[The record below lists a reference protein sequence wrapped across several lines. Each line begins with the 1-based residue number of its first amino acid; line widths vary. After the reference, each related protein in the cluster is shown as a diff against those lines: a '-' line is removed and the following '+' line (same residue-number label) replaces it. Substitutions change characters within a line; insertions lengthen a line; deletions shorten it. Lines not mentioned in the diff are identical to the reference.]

1 MNYRLGLDIGIASI
15 GYSVIETDTQG
26 EPLQI
31 KDLGVR
37 IFDKAEQS
45 KGGSLA
51 EERRIFRGARRRV
64 RRCAFRKKRVF
75 NLIEKTFGKEIAEK
89 SQLNT
94 SDVYEL
100 RYRGLSEKLLL
111 EEVGRLLLYFV
122 KHRGFLSNRK
132 AESQTKEGGKLLKAT
147 SENSAR
153 LKELGYRTIGEMLY
167 KDEKYFHYENGKKIY
182 TTRNK
187 EDSYE
192 NCFMRNDIKA
202 EILIILETQQCF
214 GTITKDFIEEYIEIF
229 YNNRNFDEGPG
240 APSKYRGGFSIGSC
254 SFIKGEQCA
263 PKSSYTFEY
272 CTALQKIN
280 NLKVEINGN
289 SRSLTETEKGL
300 LYDLAKTKKEL
311 TFASVKKTLS
321 LEDGATFNLVT
332 YSNKKPQAEIEKKTK
347 LFSMQ
352 RSYEIRK
359 ELSTENANNIDLLDS
374 IADILSKYKSDDRRT
389 ENLKLLT
396 LLSEEEIESLL
407 SLNCVKFAKT
417 SIKFL
422 KQILPYLEQGKKYS
436 DACSLAG
443 FDHSNLFA
451 DATQTQLL
459 NTKEVFERVQEIKV
473 PVVKRAVSQTIKVIN
488 AIIIKYGSPIAINI
502 ELSRDLSKTFE
513 ERRAIE
519 KENQARAQDNES
531 IIKLLKTEFGIV
543 SPTGK
548 DILVYRL
555 CEEQGGKCAYSL
567 KPIDKSRLFE
577 PNYVQVDHIVPYSKS
592 FDDSFNNKVLVLTK
606 ENQDKR
612 NRLPY
617 EYFGGDE
624 NKWQAYE
631 NFVLAQYRGNRAKTQ
646 RLLKKKFTEEDAK
659 AWKERNLNDTKY
671 ITSVVHGIIKDH
683 LLFKSSSLSQKKK
696 VIDLNGKITS
706 YLRKVWGLNKV
717 REDGDKHHALDA
729 TVIACVTDGLI
740 QKITKFHQ
748 NKERFIKSGGN
759 YTDYETGEIITEQ
772 VFLKEL
778 GGMVKQPYEGFSKEL
793 TFRLAND
800 PKYYLDFFIKQGYS
814 DQDIDALSPIF
825 VSRMSRKKKTG
836 SIHKATIRSAKH
848 YDEQGIVV
856 TRVSLKK
863 LSLNK
868 EKTEIVGYYRKEDD
882 KLLYQ
887 KLLSTLIA
895 FGGDAEKAF
904 ENPVYKPKS
913 DGTNGNIVRSVK
925 IAEKQSLGVKLTK
938 NKGFAA
944 NDSMYR
950 IDVFSKNGK
959 YYAIPVY
966 MSDVYINRLPNKA
979 VVSGK
984 LYEEWQEIDN
994 TFEFLYSLYYNDAVY
1009 ISHKNGIK
1017 FTKTNSNNKD
1027 DVITLTEG
1035 YFYFVGININTGAI
1049 NLIFADNSYVA
1060 KSVGLK
1066 TLQRIEKLSV
1076 DYLGNILPAPKENR
1090 GL

>member
-1 MNYRLGLDIGIASI
+1 MNYRLGLDIGIASV
-15 GYSVIETDTQG
+15 GYSIIETDAHG
-26 EPLQI
+26 EPIQI
-31 KDLGVR
+31 KALGVR
-37 IFDKAEQS
+37 IFDKAEPSQ
-45 KGGSLA
+45 GGSLA
-51 EERRIFRGARRRV
+51 EERRMFRGARRRL
-64 RRCAFRKKRVF
+64 RRSALRKKRV
-75 NLIEKTFGKEIAEK
+75 LDLLEKTFSKETAEK
-89 SQLNT
+89 SQLST
-94 SDVYEL
+94 SDIYEL
-100 RYRGLSEKLLL
+100 RYRGLNEKLSL

-132 AESQTKEGGKLLKAT
+132 SESRSKEGGELLKAT
-147 SENSAR
+147 SANSAKLR
-153 LKELGYRTIGEMLY
+153 DSGYRTIGEMLY
-167 KDEKYFHYENGKKIY
+167 KDEKYFHYENGKKTY

-202 EILIILETQQCF
+202 EILAILEKQQSY
-214 GTITKDFIEEYIEIF
+214 GKITKDFIEEYIEIF
-229 YNNRNFDEGPG
+229 YTNRNFDEGPG
-240 APSKYRGGFSIGSC
+240 APSKYRGGFAIGTC

-272 CTALQKIN
+272 STALQKIN
-280 NLKVEINGN
+280 NLKIESNGN
-289 SRSLTETEKGL
+289 SRSLTQIEKDL
-300 LYDLAKTKKEL
+300 LYDLARTKKEL
-311 TFASVKKTLS
+311 TFTGVKKALS
-321 LEDGATFNLVT
+321 LEADVTFNLVT
-332 YSNKKPQAEIEKKTK
+332 YSNQKPSSEIEKKTK

-352 RSYEIRK
+352 RSYDIRK
-359 ELSTENANNIDLLDS
+359 ELNKENANNIYLLDN
-374 IADILSKYKSDDRRT
+374 IADILSKYKSDDRRR
-389 ENLKLLT
+389 ENLKSLN
-396 LLSEEEIESLL
+396 LLSEEEIENLL
-407 SLNCVKFAKT
+407 SLNCVKFART

-436 DACSLAG
+436 EACSLAG

-513 ERRAIE
+513 ERRIIE
-519 KENQARAQDNES
+519 KENKIRAQENEG
-531 IIKLLKTEFGIV
+531 IIELLKTEFGIV

-567 KPIDKSRLFE
+567 KPIEKDRLFE
-577 PNYVQVDHIVPYSKS
+577 PNYVQVDHIIPYSKS

-617 EYFGGDE
+617 EYFGSDE
-624 NKWQAYE
+624 TRWQAYE
-631 NFVLAQYRGNRAKTQ
+631 NFVLAKYRGNRAKTQ
-646 RLLKKKFTEEDAK
+646 RLLKKKFTEDDAK

-696 VIDLNGKITS
+696 VIALNGKITS

-759 YTDYETGEIITEQ
+759 FTDYETGEIITEK
-772 VFLKEL
+772 VFLEDL
-778 GGMVKQPYEGFSKEL
+778 GGKVKQPYEGFSKEL
-793 TFRLAND
+793 TFRLAAD

-814 DQDIDALSPIF
+814 DQDLDALSPIF
-825 VSRMSRKKKTG
+825 ISRMSRRKKTG
-836 SIHKATIRSAKH
+836 SIHQATIRSAKH

-856 TRVSLKK
+856 TRVPLKK
-863 LSLNK
+863 LKLNK
-868 EKTEIVGYYRKEDD
+868 NKTEIEGYYRKEDD

-887 KLLSTLIA
+887 KLLSILID
-895 FGGDAEKAF
+895 FDGDAEKAF

-966 MSDVYINRLPNKA
+966 MGDVYANRLPNKDA
-979 VVSGK
+979 SGI
-984 LYEEWQEIDN
+984 EFDN
-994 TFEFLYSLYYNDAVY
+994 TFEFLFSLYHNEPVY
-1009 ISHKNGIK
+1009 IRNKQGIK
-1017 FTKTNSNNKD
+1017 LEKKNSKNKD
-1027 DVITLTEG
+1027 DTQTLAEG
-1035 YFYFVGININTGAI
+1035 YFYYVNFDINSDRINVI
-1049 NLIFADNSYVA
+1049 LPDNSYAGRV
-1060 KSVGLK
+1060 SIRN
-1066 TLQRIEKLSV
+1066 LQCLQKFSV
-1076 DYLGNILPAPKENR
+1076 DYLGNILPITKENR
-1090 GL
+1090 EL